1 MTARRRILE
10 EKKKRQRSER
20 RGPFP
25 EAIPKEVKSSIG
37 RSTTRETPLQ
47 VRMLGMKVND
57 TFREFV
63 RERVGFKL
71 GKFALEIT
79 RVGARFEKLSALNGA
94 GSCECRITV
103 VLRDSEP
110 IVVSARSATPQ
121 AAFAA
126 AAASTER
133 AVKNELA
140 RTRVSTKGRRRAAG

>member
-25 EAIPKEVKSSIG
+25 EVVPKEVKSSIG
-37 RSTTRETPLQ
+37 RSTTRETPLALR
-47 VRMLGMKVND
+47 VLGMKVDD

-71 GKFALEIT
+71 GKFGLEIT
-79 RVGARFEKLSALNGA
+79 RVSVRFEKLSALNGA
-94 GSCECRITV
+94 GSTECRITV
-103 VLRDSEP
+103 VMRDSEP
-110 IVVSARSATPQ
+110 IVVGSRSATPQ

-133 AVKNELA
+133 TVRKELD
-140 RTRVSTKGRRRAAG
+140 RTRVAQKGKRRAVG